1 MASLNTLRT
10 KYGVILSVVIIL
22 ALLAFI
28 ISLGPEM
35 GFFGSNDPTVGVIN
49 GEKVGYM
56 EYMNEYETIKT
67 YNGGDE
73 STEEGS
79 NALANAAWQSL
90 VAKHLLVP
98 GFNQMGI
105 EVSDAERMSMI
116 SGEHPS
122 QVFYN
127 AFADPQTGDYSV
139 EAITAFLA
147 QVGNN
152 PEYQNLWS
160 YLNTQASLDR
170 MLNKY
175 MGVVKAGMFANKLEV
190 EHGVAAANESRKG
203 RMVSLEYNTIPD
215 SLVTVTEAEVQKYYD
230 AHKKQYAKLPHRA
243 ISYVVFDVDPTD
255 ADMLDI
261 EKKATAMGEEFAAA
275 EDVRA
280 FVRKNM
286 GNVAVNYQNAAMLSE
301 EEVVLLEGKQY
312 GPVLKA
318 NEWVMSRPIDI
329 KMAPDSIGLNHI
341 VLDPAQ
347 STLAD
352 SLVTALKGG
361 ANFAEAAA
369 AHSGYAATAQNG
381 GDLGVIPFSAL
392 NPELADVLATAKK
405 GDIVKATVSGVIQ
418 IFKVTRTD
426 VAKKHVWVGTVTVPV
441 EPSSAT
447 RREAHNIASVFSVD
461 GKGSLD
467 KFNAAANAA
476 AVTPRIARIAQ
487 GDRAIS
493 GLENSREVARWA
505 YGAKEQEISEIFN
518 LGDAYVVAMLTDIDE
533 SEYTPVSEVSYNI
546 SLNLLRDKKYELIK
560 EKLAGATIEEVAKT
574 AGTEVKPF
582 EGVQYS
588 DFGVGEL
595 MLEPRLVGA
604 IATTNETGKLSAPV
618 KGYTNAVVFV
628 VDEVV
633 KSETRTAD
641 AEKVRLQA
649 TNENV
654 AAQSAVMALQNLAEM
669 EDLRGQYF

>member
-73 STEEGS
+73 STEAGS
-79 NALANAAWQSL
+79 DALANATWQSL

-98 GFNQMGI
+98 GFNEMGI

-127 AFADPQTGDYSV
+127 AFSNPQDGGYSV
-139 EAITAFLA
+139 ENITAFLS
-147 QVGNN
+147 QVSAN
-152 PEYQNLWS
+152 PDYQKLWS
-160 YLNTQASLDR
+160 YLNSQASLDR

-175 MGVVKAGMFANKLEV
+175 MGVVKAGMYANKLEV
-190 EHGVAAANESRKG
+190 EQGVAAANESRSG
-203 RMVSLEYNTIPD
+203 RMVSLAYNTIPD
-215 SLVTVTEAEVQKYYD
+215 SLVTVTDAEVQKYYD

-243 ISYVVFDVDPTD
+243 ISYVVFDVEPTD
-255 ADMLDI
+255 NDMLEI
-261 EKKATAMGEEFAAA
+261 EKKATTMGEEFAAA

-286 GNVAVNYQNAAMLSE
+286 GNVGVNYQSAAQLSE
-301 EEVVLLEGKQY
+301 EEAVLLDGKQY

-318 NEWVMSRPIDI
+318 NEWVISRPVDI

-341 VLDPAQ
+341 VLDAQ
-347 STLAD
+347 QVALAD
-352 SLVTALKGG
+352 SLYTALKGG
-361 ANFAEAAA
+361 ANFAEVAM
-369 AHSGYAATAQNG
+369 AHSAYAETAQNG

-405 GDIVKATVSGVIQ
+405 GDIVKATVSGVTQ
-418 IFKVTRTD
+418 ILKVTRTD
-426 VAKKHVWVGTVTVPV
+426 AAKKHVLVGTVTIPV
-441 EPSSAT
+441 EPSSTT
-447 RREAHNIASVFSVD
+447 RRDVHNVASIFSVD

-476 AVTPRIARIAQ
+476 AVTPRIARISQ
-487 GDRAIS
+487 GERAIS
-493 GLENSREVARWA
+493 GLENSREVSRWA
-505 YGAKEQEISEIFN
+505 YGAKVNEISEIFN
-518 LGDAYVVAMLTDIDE
+518 LGNAYVVAMLTEIDDA
-533 SEYTPVSEVSYNI
+533 EYTPVNEVYYNI
-546 SLNLLRDKKYELIK
+546 SLVLLRDKKFDLIK
-560 EKLAGATIEEVAKT
+560 EKLAGATIEEVAKN
-574 AGTEVKPF
+574 AGVEVTSFTDVK
-582 EGVQYS
+582 YS
-588 DFGVGEL
+588 DFGVGS
-595 MLEPRLVGA
+595 MSLEPRFAGVV
-604 IATTNETGKLSAPV
+604 ATTNEIGKLSAPV
-618 KGYTNAVVFV
+618 KGYTNAAVFV
-628 VDEVV
+628 VDDIV

-641 AEKVRLQA
+641 AEKIRLQA

-654 AAQSAVMALQNLAEM
+654 AAQTSVMALQNMAEL